1 MGPEVPR
8 SDYPRKVPAHLCN
21 LGTSPGRLC
30 PLLQVSVLGFLS
42 PGVGQG
48 RSLLDLATQASKSYL
63 RFPASSK
70 MLRTGTGEGLGGGR
84 MGMGWGLELKSHRS
98 LGRGRC

>member
-30 PLLQVSVLGFLS
+30 PLLQVGVLGFLS

-70 MLRTGTGEGLGGGR
+70 MLRTGTGEGLEGP
-84 MGMGWGLELKSHRS
+84 GWGWD
-98 LGRGRC
+98 GD